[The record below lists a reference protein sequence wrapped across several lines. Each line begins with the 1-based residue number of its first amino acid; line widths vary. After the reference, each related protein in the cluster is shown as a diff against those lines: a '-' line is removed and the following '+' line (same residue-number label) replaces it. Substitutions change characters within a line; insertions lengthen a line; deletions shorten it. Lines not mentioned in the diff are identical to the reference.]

1 MNVEKKNRLAA
12 AITVAVIL
20 FVAILVVVLICQVS
34 ALVNKDNEKL
44 RLQQEIRKY
53 EEAIK
58 NAEDELDYLKSQQ
71 YLYDLLIQY
80 NYKPKN

>member
-34 ALVNKDNEKL
+34 ALVNKNNEKL
-44 RLQQEIRKY
+44 RLQQEIRMY

-58 NAEDELDYLKSQQ
+58 NAEDELEYLKSQQ